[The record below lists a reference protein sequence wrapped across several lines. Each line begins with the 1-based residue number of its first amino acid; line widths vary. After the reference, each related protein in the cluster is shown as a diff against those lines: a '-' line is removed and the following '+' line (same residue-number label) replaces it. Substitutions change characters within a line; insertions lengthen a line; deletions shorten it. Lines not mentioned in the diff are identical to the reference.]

1 MIKKHFLV
9 LFIIFF
15 LINNVNA
22 DPKLEQFKKDLE
34 KLDLEQK
41 PLFCYP
47 VFEVAQYNYVY
58 TVSLIFEDNKTTDEN
73 KRIISNKYIK
83 AFKSVYY
90 YQTAISFWSIFK
102 NQKDFNFKEKPSI
115 SSINKILQ
123 DDSII
128 KNSYKY
134 FDSISYEKFVDMK
147 ILSTCAKALEP
158 FILKNKDFKKTENFL
173 KGMSKEIEE
182 AGLERL
188 EEITSELIKNGI
200 IKPNG

>member
-1 MIKKHFLV
+1 M
-9 LFIIFF
+9 
-15 LINNVNA
+15 
-22 DPKLEQFKKDLE
+22 
-34 KLDLEQK
+34 
-41 PLFCYP
+41 
-47 VFEVAQYNYVY
+47 
-58 TVSLIFEDNKTTDEN
+58 
-73 KRIISNKYIK
+73 
-83 AFKSVYY
+83 
-90 YQTAISFWSIFK
+90 
-102 NQKDFNFKEKPSI
+102 
-115 SSINKILQ
+115 Q

-147 ILSTCAKALEP
+147 ILSICAKALEP